1 MRYKRFSESTGAL
14 AGLASAIAV
23 IVGYVA
29 ARVTPKG
36 LAKLTMAMHLT
47 RPPLVLRIAPVLTGI
62 AVALATAA
70 GLFHFYTWWVERD
83 ARPADDNSH
92 EKTH

>member
-1 MRYKRFSESTGAL
+1 MRHKRLSESTGAL
-14 AGLASAIAV
+14 AGLATAIAV

-36 LAKLTMAMHLT
+36 FAKLTMAMHLT
-47 RPPLVLRIAPVLTGI
+47 RTPLIVRIAPVLTGI

-70 GLFHFYTWWVERD
+70 GLFRFYTWWVERE
-83 ARPADDNSH
+83 AYPADDNSH
-92 EKTH
+92 ENKL

>member
-1 MRYKRFSESTGAL
+1 MRHKRLSESTGAI

-23 IVGYVA
+23 IVGYIA
-29 ARVTPKG
+29 ARATPRG

-47 RPPLVLRIAPVLTGI
+47 KPPLIVRIAPVLTGI

-70 GLFHFYTWWVERD
+70 SLFRFYTWWVERD
-83 ARPADDNSH
+83 AQADDDSH
-92 EKTH
+92 EHTD